1 MNAIG
6 LLGVIAIWATNAAVA
21 DPPLGGLICPC
32 EVTSFDIYLDGGT
45 LGGRIVDAN
54 GISWGFCLDGRM
66 QINVRSAPG
75 EESAPP
81 KPRAFFFGA
90 EHPDHLGARPIDVYG
105 EEELRLLA
113 ALHSWVEEV
122 LPLDQFRTARS
133 EYHACT
139 NAQQRQ
145 DFVRAHNFTDKQ
157 ARALWVDSLVQWRRE
172 SILKAGKHE

>member
-6 LLGVIAIWATNAAVA
+6 LLVVIAICATTAAVA

-66 QINVRSAPG
+66 QVMSSAAD
-75 EESAPP
+75 EEHVPP
-81 KPRAFFFGA
+81 KPRAFFLGA
-90 EHPDHLGARPIDVYG
+90 EHPDHLGARPLDIYG
-105 EEELRLLA
+105 DEELSLLA
-113 ALHSWVEEV
+113 ALHSWVERV
-122 LPLDQFRTARS
+122 LPLDQFKTARS
-133 EYHACT
+133 EYRACT

-145 DFVRAHNFTDKQ
+145 DLLRSHEFTDEQ
-157 ARALWVDSLVQWRRE
+157 ARALWIDSVVQWRRE